1 MNLQFLN
8 MPYFPFHCIAP
19 PDPVKLKFQ
28 KEKKSYQHDCFKEC
42 LSLEKIKIL
51 RKIAIKYPIQAI
63 KINFFKKNSLEGN
76 YWFPNIPSFSS
87 AVKISTISSG
97 VPVSNTFPPLII
109 AVVSQTSSTN
119 SISWE
124 MIINV

>member
-1 MNLQFLN
+1 MKVEAVKLPATPPQRIAPPSLVAVLLINLQLFN
-8 MPYFPFHCIAP
+8 IPYPPLHRIAP

-63 KINFFKKNSLEGN
+63 KINFFKK
-76 YWFPNIPSFSS
+76 
-87 AVKISTISSG
+87 K
-97 VPVSNTFPPLII
+97 
-109 AVVSQTSSTN
+109 
-119 SISWE
+119 
-124 MIINV
+124 